1 MAGTFAIILTVAT
14 LITAIFWFLEK
25 FRWKPARQR
34 KVEEVRKQHN
44 GEIDG
49 KILAEVGKPK
59 GWVESIS
66 SFFPVLFV
74 VFVIRSFLFEPFQ
87 IPSGSMMQTLL
98 IGDFIAVQKYS
109 YGLRD
114 PVTNT
119 VLISTGHP
127 KRGDV
132 AVFKHP
138 NNPQMD
144 LIKRVVGLP
153 GDKIIYLINEKK
165 VLIYPAC
172 QTNDANCV
180 GGQKSEPL
188 DLHYT
193 QPQPSN
199 WKEVHQEFKTSPNF
213 YTLEQYAD
221 KGIVDSQSVVAL
233 NMNIQQET
241 LGDKPHEILTTQGSH
256 EDPNYFYRQNGQPI
270 ATWIVPKDHYF
281 MMGDNRDNSGDS
293 RYFGFVPEQNFVG
306 RATAIWISFE
316 KQPDEWPT
324 GIRFSRIGGI
334 H

>member
-1 MAGTFAIILTVAT
+1 MANIFAIILTTAT
-14 LITAIFWFLEK
+14 FITAIFWFLEK

-34 KVEEVRKQHN
+34 KVEEIRKQTN

-49 KILAEVGKPK
+49 RVLAEVGKPK
-59 GWVESIS
+59 GWVENLS

-74 VFVIRSFLFEPFQ
+74 VFVIRSFIYEPFQ

-98 IGDFIAVQKYS
+98 VGDFIAVQKFS

-114 PVTNT
+114 PITNT

-127 KRGDV
+127 KRGEI

-138 NNPQMD
+138 DGSNRD
-144 LIKRVVGLP
+144 IIKRVVGLP
-153 GDKIIYLINEKK
+153 GDKIVYLSKEKK
-165 VLIYPAC
+165 ILIYPAC
-172 QTNDANCV
+172 QTSDNNCV
-180 GGQKSEPL
+180 GQQSEPL

-193 QPQPSN
+193 QPQSSN
-199 WKEVHQEFKTSPNF
+199 WKEVDEWKQNPDF
-213 YTLEQYAD
+213 YTIKQYKD
-221 KGIVDSQSVVAL
+221 KGIVDSQTRITFD
-233 NMNIQQET
+233 MTIQQET
-241 LGDKPHEILTTQGSH
+241 LGQFTHDILTTPRKM
-256 EDPNYFYRQNGQPI
+256 EDPTYFYHQKGQPL
-270 ATWIVPKDHYF
+270 ATWVVPQGNYF

-293 RYFGFVPEQNFVG
+293 RYFGFVPEENFVG

>member
-1 MAGTFAIILTVAT
+1 MANIFAIILTTAT
-14 LITAIFWFLEK
+14 FITAIFWFLEK
-25 FRWKPARQR
+25 FKWKPARQR
-34 KVEEVRKQHN
+34 KVEEIRKQTN

-49 KILAEVGKPK
+49 KVLAEVGKPK
-59 GWVESIS
+59 GWVENLS

-74 VFVIRSFLFEPFQ
+74 VFVIRSFIYEPFQ

-98 IGDFIAVQKYS
+98 IGDFIAVEKFS

-114 PVTNT
+114 PITNT

-127 KRGDV
+127 KRGEI

-138 NNPQMD
+138 DGSNRD
-144 LIKRVVGLP
+144 IIKRVVGLP
-153 GDKIIYLINEKK
+153 GDKIIYLFNEDKI
-165 VLIYPAC
+165 VIYPAC
-172 QTNDANCV
+172 QSSDVNCV
-180 GGQKSEPL
+180 GQRSEPL

-193 QPQPSN
+193 KPQQSN
-199 WKEVHQEFKTSPNF
+199 WKEVNEDNKPYLSF
-213 YTLEQYAD
+213 YTLEQYKD
-221 KGIVDSQSVVAL
+221 KGIVDSRTRITFDMA
-233 NMNIQQET
+233 IQQET
-241 LGDKPHEILTTQGSH
+241 LGEFTHDILTTIGKR
-256 EDPNYFYRQNGQPI
+256 DDLTRIYRQNGQPV
-270 ATWIVPKDHYF
+270 ATWVVPPGNYF

-293 RYFGFVPEQNFVG
+293 RYFGFVPEENFVG

>member
-1 MAGTFAIILTVAT
+1 MANIFAIILTTAT
-14 LITAIFWFLEK
+14 FITAIFWFLEK
-25 FRWKPARQR
+25 FKWKPARQR
-34 KVEEVRKQHN
+34 KVEEIRKQTN

-49 KILAEVGKPK
+49 KVLAEVGKPK
-59 GWVESIS
+59 GWVENLS

-74 VFVIRSFLFEPFQ
+74 VFVIRSFIYEPFQ

-98 IGDFIAVQKYS
+98 VGDFIAVQKFS

-114 PVTNT
+114 PITNT

-127 KRGDV
+127 KRGEI

-138 NNPQMD
+138 DGSNRD
-144 LIKRVVGLP
+144 IIKRVVGLP
-153 GDKIIYLINEKK
+153 GDKIVYLVNEKK
-165 VLIYPAC
+165 ILIYPAC
-172 QTNDANCV
+172 QASDNNCF
-180 GGQKSEPL
+180 GQRAQPL

-193 QPQPSN
+193 QPKASN
-199 WKEVHQEFKTSPNF
+199 WKQVHEKSKSNPNF
-213 YTLEQYAD
+213 YTLAQYKD
-221 KGIVDSQSVVAL
+221 KGIVDSQTRISL
-233 NMNIQQET
+233 DMKIQQET
-241 LGDKPHEILTTQGSH
+241 LSDKEHNILTTQGIT
-256 EDPNYFYRQNGQPI
+256 EDPNYFYHQEDQPI
-270 ATWIVPKDHYF
+270 ATWVVPQGNYF

-293 RYFGFVPEQNFVG
+293 RYFGFVPEENFVG

>member
-1 MAGTFAIILTVAT
+1 MAGTFAIILATAT
-14 LITAIFWFLEK
+14 LITGIFWFLEK
-25 FRWKPARQR
+25 FKWKPARQR
-34 KVEEVRKQHN
+34 KVEEIRTQSN
-44 GEIDG
+44 GEVDG

-59 GWVESIS
+59 GWVENLA

-74 VFVIRSFLFEPFQ
+74 VFVIRSFIYEPFQ

-98 IGDFIAVQKYS
+98 IGDFIAVEKYA

-114 PVTNT
+114 PITNT
-119 VLISTGHP
+119 VIIPTGRP

-138 NNPQMD
+138 NIPQMD

-153 GDKIIYLINEKK
+153 GDKVVYLVKEKK
-165 VLIYPAC
+165 IVIYPAC
-172 QTNDANCV
+172 QTTDTDCK
-180 GGQKSEPL
+180 GQQSQPL
-188 DLHYT
+188 DLHYSEPKT
-193 QPQPSN
+193 SN
-199 WKEVHQEFKTSPNF
+199 WKEVHEQFITSPSF
-213 YTLEQYAD
+213 YTLQQYAD
-221 KGIVDSQSVVAL
+221 KGIIDSDSVVTL

-241 LGDKPHEILTTQGSH
+241 LGDKPHDILITQGSQ
-256 EDPNYFYRQNGQPI
+256 EDPNYYYRQKDQPT
-270 ATWIVPKDHYF
+270 ATWVVPQGHYF

-293 RYFGFVPEQNFVG
+293 RYFGFVPEGNFVG
-306 RATAIWISFE
+306 KATAIWISFE

>member
-1 MAGTFAIILTVAT
+1 MANTFAIILTIAT
-14 LITAIFWFLEK
+14 LITGIFWFLEK
-25 FRWKPARQR
+25 YRWKPARQR
-34 KVEEVRKQHN
+34 KVEEVRKQCN

-49 KILAEVGKPK
+49 KVLAEVGKPK
-59 GWVESIS
+59 GWVENLA

-74 VFVIRSFLFEPFQ
+74 VFFIRSFLYEPFQ

-114 PVTNT
+114 PITNT
-119 VLISTGHP
+119 VIISTGHP

-138 NNPQMD
+138 DGSKMD

-153 GDKIIYLINEKK
+153 GDKIVYSVQDKK
-165 VLIYPAC
+165 LFIYPAC
-172 QTNDANCV
+172 QSSDTNCV
-180 GGQKSEPL
+180 GQKTQPL
-188 DLHYT
+188 DLHYSE
-193 QPQPSN
+193 PKLSN
-199 WKEVHQEFKTSPNF
+199 WKQVYQQFKSGPNF
-213 YTLEQYAD
+213 YTLEQYKE
-221 KGIVDSQSVVAL
+221 KGIADSNSVESL
-233 NMNIQQET
+233 NINIQQET
-241 LGDKPHEILTTQGSH
+241 LGEKPHDILTTENIIEKPQ
-256 EDPNYFYRQNGQPI
+256 YFFHQNGQPL
-270 ATWIVPKDHYF
+270 ATWVVPEGNYF

-293 RYFGFVPEQNFVG
+293 RYFGFVPESNFVG
-306 RATAIWISFE
+306 KATAIWISFE

>member
-1 MAGTFAIILTVAT
+1 MAGTFAIILTLAT
-14 LITAIFWFLEK
+14 FITAIFWFLEK

-34 KVEEVRKQHN
+34 KVEEVRKAHN
-44 GEIDG
+44 GEVDG
-49 KILAEVGKPK
+49 RILAEVGKPK
-59 GWVESIS
+59 GWVESLA

-74 VFVIRSFLFEPFQ
+74 VFVIRSFIYEPFQ

-98 IGDFIAVQKYS
+98 IGDFIAVEKFS
-109 YGLRD
+109 YGLKN
-114 PVTNT
+114 PINNK
-119 VLISTGHP
+119 VLIATGKP
-127 KRGDV
+127 QRGDV

-138 NNPQMD
+138 NIPQMD

-153 GDKIIYLINEKK
+153 GDKIVYLVNEKK
-165 VLIYPAC
+165 IVIYPAC
-172 QTNDANCV
+172 QTTDSNCS
-180 GGQKSEPL
+180 GQRSEPL

-199 WKEVHQEFKTSPNF
+199 WKQVHEKDKSNPNF
-213 YTLEQYAD
+213 YTLEQYKD
-221 KGIVDSQSVVAL
+221 KGIVDSQSIRTFDIK
-233 NMNIQQET
+233 IQQET
-241 LGDKPHEILTTQGSH
+241 LGNKSHDILTTSGIE
-256 EDPNYFYRQNGQPI
+256 EDPSYYYHQKGQPV
-270 ATWIVPKDHYF
+270 ATWVVPQGNYF

-293 RYFGFVPEQNFVG
+293 RYFGFVPEENFVG